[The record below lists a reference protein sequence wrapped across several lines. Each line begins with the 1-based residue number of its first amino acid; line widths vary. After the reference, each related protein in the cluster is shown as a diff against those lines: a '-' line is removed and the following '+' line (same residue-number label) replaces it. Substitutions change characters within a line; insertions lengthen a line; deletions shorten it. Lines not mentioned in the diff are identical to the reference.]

1 MRDTVAAPAGAIGY
15 GSTRVEIVISWLKA
29 RERKILVAGVCLQVL
44 VLAGMIALQSVPLLF
59 GKTVLLRVVPV
70 DPRDFFRGDYVIL
83 SYEFSG
89 MPAGKIDGLSVV
101 KSGEWKGR
109 KVYVTLGK
117 DPDGQH
123 WRSERVSI
131 HQPDGG
137 TYIRGHIVDY
147 GQLLFGIEA
156 YYVQE
161 GKGKKYE
168 EAIRHKRLSAEIAVT
183 SSGRAALRAL
193 IIE

>member
-15 GSTRVEIVISWLKA
+15 GSTRVERVISWLKA

-44 VLAGMIALQSVPLLF
+44 VLAGMIALQSMPLLF
-59 GKTVLLRVVPV
+59 GKTILLRVVPV
-70 DPRDFFRGDYVIL
+70 DPREFFRGDYVIL
-83 SYEFSG
+83 SYEFNSV
-89 MPAGKIDGLSVV
+89 PAGKIEGLSVI

-109 KVYVTLGK
+109 KVYVTLEKEADGK
-117 DPDGQH
+117 H
-123 WRSERVSI
+123 WRAERVSI
-131 HQPDGG
+131 HPPVSG
-137 TYIRGHIVDY
+137 TYLRGHIADY

-161 GKGKKYE
+161 GKGKQYE
-168 EAIRHKRLSAEIAVT
+168 EAIRRKKLSAEIAVT